1 MLLSRFDSAAL
12 FDPWRKQP
20 LLARQLLKSHLAVT
34 LIGLGML
41 GIALASTFILRSQ
54 VIQLADESGP
64 LSQASLRVLAGVQH
78 SIAALG
84 SWVNLGD
91 QRFLREWQ
99 TAWNEEI
106 EPALASLK
114 GQRELQKPGEQ
125 ARFVELST
133 LLADLKESQW
143 WVKDVARTPGNQP
156 ARVTYLI
163 EVQPLATVI
172 DNLLMALL
180 EREKD
185 HSDGQ
190 ERRDLLVH
198 FAQLQRLFIFTQL
211 QLRQVLGE
219 DGLDYIR
226 RFRDSWQATRAV
238 VDAIDQQRTLL
249 TPEQVDLLQQ
259 LQANLQAFAALAD
272 KLIQQRSAATWNMAR
287 YWMEQEAA
295 PLAGRAIDLTAAI
308 AKAATLA
315 MDQGA
320 LAAGFTSA
328 LTVWLLVL
336 LIVIMLIV
344 ARAVAHRSARA
355 LAQPLAALSLAAREL
370 AAGRLTADIPVER
383 TDELGDL
390 IRSFNSMRASMQQ
403 AQAALR
409 EANASLEQR
418 VAQRTAELEQANVTL
433 TQEIAE
439 RKQAEGALRESEARM
454 RAIGNAVP
462 DLLCELDEDGRYIEV
477 LTGQDRLYRSN
488 TAALKGKL
496 LSEVHPPE
504 MAGYFLGII
513 RRALATRQ
521 IQVAEYE
528 LEFAAGRR
536 WFESHTAPLEAP
548 PGSKPAVVV
557 IARDITQRRA
567 TEARLRQVQKMET
580 IGHLTGGVAHDFNNL
595 LAIVL
600 GNLELLN
607 EQLAGNQSLQDLVQ
621 RAVAAAERGATL
633 TQRLLAYSR
642 QQPLQAQPTDLN
654 KLVKGILD
662 LLQRTLGETIQIRT
676 DLANDLWLALVDAG
690 QFENALLNL
699 ALNARDAMPDGGA
712 LSIETANTWLDADYA
727 ATHEDIRP
735 GLYVM
740 LVVSDNGV
748 GMSRAVVEHAFEPF
762 FTTKPVGKGS
772 GLGLSMVYGLMKQ
785 SGGHVSIYSEEGQ
798 GTTVRL
804 YLPQV
809 QTEAVASRG
818 EQPTEPVQKSKAA
831 TLMVVE
837 DDAQVRKLA
846 VNMLHSLGYQT
857 VEAGD
862 AWTALR
868 LLAERPEVD
877 LLFTDV
883 VLPGGM
889 SGADLVHEARKSRPD
904 LKVLFTS
911 GYTEHALI
919 HNGQVQDGVELLPKP
934 YRKASLAK
942 KVRAMLAAEAS
953 AAVIAGQAAQD
964 S

>member
-1 MLLSRFDSAAL
+1 MKSRLLSL
-12 FDPWRKQP
+12 FDPWHKQP
-20 LLARQLLKSHLAVT
+20 LLARQMLKSHLAVT

-41 GIALASTFILRSQ
+41 GIALASTFVLRSQ

-91 QRFLREWQ
+91 KYFLTDWQ
-99 TAWNEEI
+99 AAWNEEI
-106 EPALASLK
+106 EPAMASLK
-114 GQRELQKPGEQ
+114 AQREFLQKPRQQ
-125 ARFVELST
+125 ARLAELAT

-156 ARVTYLI
+156 ARVTYLF
-163 EVQPLATVI
+163 EVQPLATSI
-172 DNLLMALL
+172 DGLLVALL
-180 EREKD
+180 EQEK
-185 HSDGQ
+185 GQ
-190 ERRDLLVH
+190 AGGPERRELLIQL
-198 FAQLQRLFIFTQL
+198 AQLQRLFIFTQL
-211 QLRQVLGE
+211 QLREILGE
-219 DGLDYIR
+219 TGLEYAK

-238 VDAIDQQRTLL
+238 FNAVDAQQALL
-249 TPEQVDLLQQ
+249 TPEQGYLLQR
-259 LQANLQAFAALAD
+259 LQADLQAFAGLSD
-272 KLIQQRSAATWNMAR
+272 KLIQERSAATWNIAR

-295 PLAGRAIDLTAAI
+295 PLAGRSIDLAAAM
-308 AKAATLA
+308 AKEATLG
-315 MDQGA
+315 MDRGA
-320 LAAGFTSA
+320 VAAGSTSA
-328 LTVWLLVL
+328 ITVWLLVL
-336 LIVIMLIV
+336 LIVVMLIV
-344 ARAVAHRSARA
+344 ARAVSHRNARA
-355 LAQPLAALSLAAREL
+355 LAQPLAALSQAAKEL

-383 TDELGDL
+383 ADELGDL
-390 IRSFNSMRASMQQ
+390 VRSFNGMRASMHQ
-403 AQAALR
+403 AREALR

-418 VAQRTAELEQANVTL
+418 IAQRTAELEQANAIL

-439 RKQAEGALRESEARM
+439 RKQAEEALQESAARM

-477 LTGQDRLYRSN
+477 MTGQDRLSRTN
-488 TAALKGKL
+488 TAALKGRL

-521 IQVAEYE
+521 IQIAEYE
-528 LEFAAGRR
+528 LELAAGRR
-536 WFESHTAPLEAP
+536 WFESRTAPLEAP

-557 IARDITQRRA
+557 VARDITQRRA
-567 TEARLRQVQKMET
+567 AEARLRQVQKMET
-580 IGHLTGGVAHDFNNL
+580 IGHLTGGVAHDFNTL

-607 EQLAGNQSLQDLVQ
+607 EQLAGNPPLQDLVQ

-642 QQPLQAQPTDLN
+642 QQPLRAQPTDLN
-654 KLVKGILD
+654 KMVKGMLD

-676 DLANDLWLALVDAG
+676 DLANDLWLALVDPA

-699 ALNARDAMPDGGA
+699 ALNARDAMPQGGV
-712 LSIETANTWLDADYA
+712 LGIETANTWLDADYA
-727 ATHEDIRP
+727 ASHEDVKP

-740 LVVSDNGV
+740 LIVSDNGV
-748 GMSRAVVEHAFEPF
+748 GMAPAVVEHAFEPF

-785 SGGHVSIYSEEGQ
+785 SGGHVSIYSEEEQ

-804 YLPQV
+804 YLPQA
-809 QTEAVASRG
+809 QTETVAPPG
-818 EQPTEPVQKSKAA
+818 ELLTEPAQQFTAA
-831 TLMVVE
+831 TIMVVE

-857 VEAGD
+857 VAAGD

-868 LLAERPEVD
+868 LLAERPAVA

-889 SGADLVHEARKSRPD
+889 SGADLAREARQIRPE

-942 KVRAMLAAEAS
+942 KVRAMLAAAP
-953 AAVIAGQAAQD
+953 AAVAGSKMVQEVLK
-964 S
+964 

>member
-1 MLLSRFDSAAL
+1 
-12 FDPWRKQP
+12 
-20 LLARQLLKSHLAVT
+20 
-34 LIGLGML
+34 
-41 GIALASTFILRSQ
+41 
-54 VIQLADESGP
+54 
-64 LSQASLRVLAGVQH
+64 
-78 SIAALG
+78 
-84 SWVNLGD
+84 
-91 QRFLREWQ
+91 
-99 TAWNEEI
+99 
-106 EPALASLK
+106 
-114 GQRELQKPGEQ
+114 
-125 ARFVELST
+125 
-133 LLADLKESQW
+133 
-143 WVKDVARTPGNQP
+143 
-156 ARVTYLI
+156 
-163 EVQPLATVI
+163 
-172 DNLLMALL
+172 
-180 EREKD
+180 
-185 HSDGQ
+185 
-190 ERRDLLVH
+190 
-198 FAQLQRLFIFTQL
+198 
-211 QLRQVLGE
+211 
-219 DGLDYIR
+219 
-226 RFRDSWQATRAV
+226 
-238 VDAIDQQRTLL
+238 
-249 TPEQVDLLQQ
+249 
-259 LQANLQAFAALAD
+259 
-272 KLIQQRSAATWNMAR
+272 
-287 YWMEQEAA
+287 
-295 PLAGRAIDLTAAI
+295 
-308 AKAATLA
+308 
-315 MDQGA
+315 
-320 LAAGFTSA
+320 
-328 LTVWLLVL
+328 
-336 LIVIMLIV
+336 
-344 ARAVAHRSARA
+344 
-355 LAQPLAALSLAAREL
+355 
-370 AAGRLTADIPVER
+370 
-383 TDELGDL
+383 GDL
-390 IRSFNSMRASMQQ
+390 IRGFNSMRASMQQ

-418 VAQRTAELEQANVTL
+418 VAQRTAELEQANVIL

-439 RKQAEGALRESEARM
+439 RKQAEEALRESEARM

-462 DLLCELDEDGRYIEV
+462 DLFCEIDKDGRYIEV
-477 LTGQDRLYRSN
+477 LTAQDRFHRS
-488 TAALKGKL
+488 TIAALKGKL

-504 MAGYFLGII
+504 MADYFLAII
-513 RRALATRQ
+513 RRALATHQ

-528 LEFAAGRR
+528 LEFATGRR
-536 WFESHTAPLEAP
+536 WFESRTAPLEVP
-548 PGSKPAVVV
+548 PDSKPAVVV

-607 EQLAGNQSLQDLVQ
+607 EHLTGNQSLQDLVQ

-642 QQPLQAQPTDLN
+642 QQPLQAQPIDLN
-654 KLVKGILD
+654 KLVKGMLD
-662 LLQRTLGETIQIRT
+662 LLRRTLGETIQIRT

-699 ALNARDAMPDGGA
+699 ALNARDAMPDGGV
-712 LSIETANTWLDADYA
+712 LSIETANTWLDTDYA
-727 ATHEDIRP
+727 ASHEDVRP

-748 GMSRAVVEHAFEPF
+748 GMSRAVLEHAFEPF

-785 SGGHVSIYSEEGQ
+785 SGGHVTIYSEEGQ

-804 YLPQV
+804 YLPQA
-809 QTEAVASRG
+809 QTEAVAARG
-818 EQPTEPVQKSKAA
+818 EPSAEPVQKSKMA

-868 LLAERPEVD
+868 LLAERPDVD

-889 SGADLVHEARKSRPD
+889 SGVDLMHEARKKRPE

-934 YRKASLAK
+934 YRKVSLAK
-942 KVRAMLAAEAS
+942 KVRAILAVEVSAEVTADRAS
-953 AAVIAGQAAQD
+953 QD

>member
-1 MLLSRFDSAAL
+1 
-12 FDPWRKQP
+12 
-20 LLARQLLKSHLAVT
+20 
-34 LIGLGML
+34 
-41 GIALASTFILRSQ
+41 
-54 VIQLADESGP
+54 
-64 LSQASLRVLAGVQH
+64 LRVLAGVQH

-91 QRFLREWQ
+91 KYFLTDWQ
-99 TAWNEEI
+99 EAWNEEI
-106 EPALASLK
+106 EPAMAFLK
-114 GQRELQKPGEQ
+114 AQREFLQKPRQQ
-125 ARFVELST
+125 ARLAELAT
-133 LLADLKESQW
+133 LLTDLKESQW
-143 WVKDVARTPGNQP
+143 WVKDIARTPGNQP
-156 ARVTYLI
+156 ARVTYLF
-163 EVQPLATVI
+163 EVQPLTTSI
-172 DNLLMALL
+172 DDILMALL
-180 EREKD
+180 EQEKD
-185 HSDGQ
+185 QADGSERQ
-190 ERRDLLVH
+190 ELLVQ

-211 QLRQVLGE
+211 QLREILGE
-219 DGLDYIR
+219 TGLEYAR

-238 VDAIDQQRTLL
+238 FNAIDAQQALL
-249 TPEQVDLLQQ
+249 TPEQGYLLQR
-259 LQANLQAFAALAD
+259 LQADLQAFAGLAD
-272 KLIQQRSAATWNMAR
+272 KLIQERSAATWNIAH

-295 PLAGRAIDLTAAI
+295 PLASRSIDLAA
-308 AKAATLA
+308 AMAEEATLG
-315 MDQGA
+315 MDRGA
-320 LAAGFTSA
+320 AAARSTSV

-336 LIVIMLIV
+336 LIVVMLIV
-344 ARAVAHRSARA
+344 ARAVSHRNARA
-355 LAQPLAALSLAAREL
+355 LAQPLTALSQATREL
-370 AAGRLTADIPVER
+370 AAGRLMADIPVER
-383 TDELGDL
+383 ADELGDL
-390 IRSFNSMRASMQQ
+390 VRSFNGMRASMHQ
-403 AQAALR
+403 AQEALR
-409 EANASLEQR
+409 EVNASLEQR
-418 VAQRTAELEQANVTL
+418 IAQRTAELEQANAIL
-433 TQEIAE
+433 IQEIAE
-439 RKQAEGALRESEARM
+439 RKQAEEALRESEARM
-454 RAIGNAVP
+454 RAIGDAVP

-477 LTGQDRLYRSN
+477 LTGQDRLYRTN
-488 TAALKGKL
+488 TAALKGRL

-504 MAGYFLGII
+504 MAGYFLAII

-521 IQVAEYE
+521 IQIAEYE
-528 LEFAAGRR
+528 LELTAGRR
-536 WFESHTAPLEAP
+536 WFESRTAPLEVPP

-557 IARDITQRRA
+557 VARDITQRRA
-567 TEARLRQVQKMET
+567 AEARLRQVQKMET

-607 EQLAGNQSLQDLVQ
+607 EQLAGNPPLQDLVQ

-642 QQPLQAQPTDLN
+642 QQPLRAQPTDLN

-676 DLANDLWLALVDAG
+676 DLANDLWLALVDPA

-699 ALNARDAMPDGGA
+699 ALNARDAMPQGGV
-712 LSIETANTWLDADYA
+712 LGIETANTWLDADYA
-727 ATHEDIRP
+727 ANHEDVKP

-748 GMSRAVVEHAFEPF
+748 GMAPAVVEHAFEPF

-804 YLPQV
+804 YLPQA
-809 QTEAVASRG
+809 QAEIVASRG
-818 EQPTEPVQKSKAA
+818 EPLTEPMQQFTAA
-831 TLMVVE
+831 TIMVVE
-837 DDAQVRKLA
+837 DDAQVRKLT

-868 LLAERPEVD
+868 LLAERPAVA

-889 SGADLVHEARKSRPD
+889 SGVELAREARQSRPE

-942 KVRAMLAAEAS
+942 KVRAMLAAAPA
-953 AAVIAGQAAQD
+953 AAVAGGKVAWEVLK
-964 S
+964 